1 MTVHTVVDPVFCT
14 CYSFD
19 AEEVRSALDLLEFR
33 TIDHAMQPVCNF
45 IAFWRGFHSVPCM
58 GFTISCLFSGISVEY
73 VCLCGCSF
81 R

>member
-19 AEEVRSALDLLEFR
+19 AEELMSALDLIEFR
-33 TIDHAMQPVCNF
+33 TIDHARQPVCNF
-45 IAFWRGFHSVPCM
+45 IAFLAGGFYSVPCM
-58 GFTISCLFSGISVEY
+58 GFTVSSLFSGI
-73 VCLCGCSF
+73 LWGMLFFAF